1 MKVQFIGAT
10 HEVTGSCTLLE
21 VNGRYYLVDCGM
33 EQGEDIFQNVPLPV
47 PANAIEAVFLTHAHI
62 DHSGM
67 LPKLCKDGFRGQI
80 YATEA
85 TCNLCRIMLMDS
97 AHIQE
102 SEAQWRTRKAERAGE
117 RAVEPVYDTNDAAAA
132 LRLLRPCQYNAAVQA
147 AEGIIIRMTD
157 IGHLLGSAAIEM
169 WLTEG
174 QQTRK
179 IVFSGD
185 VGNVNQPLLRDPQP
199 VAETEYLVIES
210 TYGDRL
216 HPKERG
222 DVVGELAACIQR
234 ALDRG
239 GNLVIPAFAVG
250 RTQEMLYAIR
260 EIKQRG
266 LVTGHDH
273 FPVYVDSPLAVE
285 ATGIFLQCD
294 PTDFDD
300 ETRAILK
307 QGVNPIWFDGLK
319 LAVSSD
325 ESKLINTDPQPKV
338 ILSAS
343 GMCEAGRIRH
353 HLKHN
358 LWRKESVILFVGYQA
373 EGSLGWK
380 LENGAKSVKLF
391 GEDIAVNAEIA
402 MLHGT
407 SGHADKE
414 GLLNWLAG
422 FREKPKMVFVNHGD
436 DSSCKA
442 FCATLKS
449 MGYHADAP
457 YSGTEYDLITGKLTT
472 YTEGV
477 KIDRAAAFKG
487 TQRAKQIYEDM
498 VAAAEALLAQR
509 QAYEAAAWPHTA
521 ALPGAERLVRS
532 LHALGVPL
540 AVATGSDAAS
550 LAAKSAAH
558 QSWFRLFRAVVT
570 ASDPA
575 VRRGKPAPDVFQR
588 AAALLGVPPAD
599 AGSVLVVEDAV
610 NGVQAALAAG
620 MRVLAVPDP
629 HLLALNR
636 PVFAQADQLLAS
648 LEEFDPAFWG
658 LPDFP
663 QC

>member
-1 MKVQFIGAT
+1 MKNHPLASGKQDITPEHPMKVQFLGAAQT
-10 HEVTGSCTLLE
+10 VTGSCYMIE
-21 VNGRYYLVDCGM
+21 ACGKRFCIDCGM
-33 EQGEDIFQNVPLPV
+33 HQGNK
-47 PANAIEAVFLTHAHI
+47 AIEERNRNPRPYAPGNIDFILVTHAHI
-62 DHSGM
+62 DHSGL
-67 LPKLCKDGFRGQI
+67 LPLMVREGFSKPI
-80 YATEA
+80 YCTKATSE
-85 TCNLCRIMLMDS
+85 LLDIMLQDS

-102 SEAQWRTRKAERAGE
+102 MEAQWEAKKYSRRGLKN
-117 RAVEPVYDTNDAAAA
+117 PPAA
-132 LRLLRPCQYNAAVQA
+132 LYTTEDALKTAELLHPVAYHEDFEPAP
-147 AEGIIIRMTD
+147 GIKVTYYD
-157 IGHLLGSAAIEM
+157 AGHILGSGSLRLEV
-169 WLTEG
+169 TEDDK
-174 QQTRK
+174 TTS
-179 IVFSGD
+179 IIFSGD
-185 VGNVNQPLLRDPQP
+185 IGRPQALIVRDPESP
-199 VAETEYLVIES
+199 PKADYIFMES
-210 TYGDRL
+210 TYGDRN
-216 HPKERG
+216 HKDE
-222 DVVGELAACIQR
+222 DISDQELADAI
-234 ALDRG
+234 AYSYSKG
-239 GNLVIPAFAVG
+239 EKVIIPAFAVG

-436 DSSCKA
+436 DGSCKA

-498 VAAAEALLAQR
+498 VAAAEALLA
-509 QAYEAAAWPHTA
+509 
-521 ALPGAERLVRS
+521 LVK
-532 LHALGVPL
+532 
-540 AVATGSDAAS
+540 T
-550 LAAKSAAH
+550 
-558 QSWFRLFRAVVT
+558 
-570 ASDPA
+570 
-575 VRRGKPAPDVFQR
+575 RRGNTNKDNAKLTGQII
-588 AAALLGVPPAD
+588 
-599 AGSVLVVEDAV
+599 
-610 NGVQAALAAG
+610 
-620 MRVLAVPDP
+620 
-629 HLLALNR
+629 
-636 PVFAQADQLLAS
+636 S
-648 LEEFDPAFWG
+648 LIEKWKK
-658 LPDFP
+658 
-663 QC
+663 